1 MVSLRLVCRAN
12 HTRQL
17 NMKQPPITAFHWRQT
32 PCLLLREFASPSA
45 FIADPKK
52 RGREK
57 IVVDVAGM
65 VQMRR
70 EGRGWRDIAQRF
82 DCNKETARQRVGQ
95 VAPELVLP
103 MRKRDSAAGLP
114 CFSRTKGTEDR
125 EALR

>member
-1 MVSLRLVCRAN
+1 MNV
-12 HTRQL
+12 
-17 NMKQPPITAFHWRQT
+17 FHWREQ
-32 PCLLLREFASPSA
+32 PSVLLREFAAPSA
-45 FIADPKK
+45 FVPDPKK

-70 EGRGWRDIAQRF
+70 EGRGWKDIGQRF

-103 MRKRDSAAGLP
+103 MRKRDSAAGTP
-114 CFSRTKGTEDR
+114 CHFYTQGTEDR

>member
-1 MVSLRLVCRAN
+1 
-12 HTRQL
+12 
-17 NMKQPPITAFHWRQT
+17 MKQPPITAFHWRQT
-32 PCLLLREFASPSA
+32 PCLLLREFASHSA
-45 FIADPKK
+45 FVADPKK

-95 VAPELVLP
+95 VAPELLLP
-103 MRKRDSAAGLP
+103 MPKKEPRPVNQIVILSRKETD
-114 CFSRTKGTEDR
+114 RTNAIRGR
-125 EALR
+125 V